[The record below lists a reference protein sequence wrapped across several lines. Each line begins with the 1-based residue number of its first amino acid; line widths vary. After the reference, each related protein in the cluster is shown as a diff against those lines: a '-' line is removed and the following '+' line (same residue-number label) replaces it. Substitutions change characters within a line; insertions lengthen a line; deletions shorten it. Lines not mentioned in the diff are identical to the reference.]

1 MAESRDVPVYLFTGF
16 LEAGKTKFIQE
27 TLEDKRFNTGE
38 KTLLLI
44 CEEGIEEYAPD
55 QFAADGVQIR
65 TLETEADLNEN
76 NLVKFLNETK
86 AERVVIEYNGMWMLD
101 KLFQEMP
108 ENWIIYQEYSFYDAN
123 TFLAYNQNMRQLVY
137 DKLKS
142 ADCVVFNRY
151 REGMDR
157 MPLHKVVRGV
167 SRRPDIFYELPSGD
181 AIVDDIEDP
190 LPFDK
195 EAPVI
200 EIKDEDFALWYRDLS
215 EDRDAYD
222 GKTVRV
228 KGITGAS
235 GALEGNDFIFGRAV
249 MTCCVEDIQM
259 AGLVCEWHGV
269 KPAKRSWVIVTA
281 KIRIGMSRAY
291 GSKAGPILV
300 VSKIEGAAPPE
311 QEVATFY

>member
-1 MAESRDVPVYLFTGF
+1 MAKEMPVYLFTGF
-16 LEAGKTKFIQE
+16 LEAGKTQFIQT
-27 TLEDKRFNTGE
+27 TLEDPNFNAGE
-38 KTLLLI
+38 KTLVI
-44 CEEGIEEYAPD
+44 QCEEGIEEFRHERFWEDNVVVEVLDEP
-55 QFAADGVQIR
+55 QQINNAFLKS
-65 TLETEADLNEN
+65 LE
-76 NLVKFLNETK
+76 KK
-86 AERVVIEYNGMWMLD
+86 HKPERVMIEYNGMWMLD
-101 KLFQEMP
+101 QLFQEMP

-123 TFLAYNQNMRQLVY
+123 TFLTYNQNMRQLVY

-200 EIKDEDFALWYRDLS
+200 EIRDEDFALWYRDLS
-215 EDRDAYD
+215 EDMNGYD

-235 GALEGNDFIFGRAV
+235 GVLEGSDFIFGRQV

-281 KIRIGMSRAY
+281 KIRIGKSRAY
-291 GSKAGPILV
+291 GSKTGPILAV
-300 VSKIEGAAPPE
+300 QKVEGAEPPE

>member
-1 MAESRDVPVYLFTGF
+1 MAESRDIPVYLFTGF

-38 KTLLLI
+38 KTLLLV

-55 QFAADGVQIR
+55 QFAADGIQIR
-65 TLETEADLNEN
+65 TLETESDLNEN
-76 NLVKFLNETK
+76 NLVKYLNETK

-108 ENWIIYQEYSFYDAN
+108 EHWIIYQEYSFYDAN
-123 TFLAYNQNMRQLVY
+123 TFLTYNQNMRQLVY

-181 AIVDDIEDP
+181 AIVDDIVDP

-195 EAPVI
+195 DAPVI
-200 EIKDEDFALWYRDLS
+200 EIKDEDYALWYRDLS
-215 EDRDAYD
+215 EEMPSYE

-235 GALEGNDFIFGRAV
+235 GVLAGSDFIFGRQV

-269 KPAKRSWVIVTA
+269 KPAKRSWITVTA
-281 KIRIGMSRAY
+281 KIRIGKSKAY
-291 GSKAGPILV
+291 GSKTGPILV
-300 VSKIEGAAPPE
+300 VSKIEGAEEPE
-311 QEVATFY
+311 QPVATFY

>member
-1 MAESRDVPVYLFTGF
+1 M
-16 LEAGKTKFIQE
+16 
-27 TLEDKRFNTGE
+27 
-38 KTLLLI
+38 
-44 CEEGIEEYAPD
+44 
-55 QFAADGVQIR
+55 
-65 TLETEADLNEN
+65 
-76 NLVKFLNETK
+76 
-86 AERVVIEYNGMWMLD
+86 IEYNGMWMLD
-101 KLFQEMP
+101 QLFQEMP

-123 TFLAYNQNMRQLVY
+123 TFLTYNQNMRQLVY

-215 EDRDAYD
+215 EDMNGYD
-222 GKTVRV
+222 G
-228 KGITGAS
+228 
-235 GALEGNDFIFGRAV
+235 
-249 MTCCVEDIQM
+249 
-259 AGLVCEWHGV
+259 
-269 KPAKRSWVIVTA
+269 
-281 KIRIGMSRAY
+281 
-291 GSKAGPILV
+291 
-300 VSKIEGAAPPE
+300 
-311 QEVATFY
+311 

>member
-1 MAESRDVPVYLFTGF
+1 MAKEMPVYLFTGF
-16 LEAGKTKFIQE
+16 LEAGKTQFIQT
-27 TLEDKRFNTGE
+27 TLEDPNFNAGE
-38 KTLLLI
+38 KTLVI
-44 CEEGIEEYAPD
+44 QCEEGIEEFRHERFWEDNVVVEVLDEP
-55 QFAADGVQIR
+55 QQINNAFLKS
-65 TLETEADLNEN
+65 LE
-76 NLVKFLNETK
+76 KK
-86 AERVVIEYNGMWMLD
+86 HKPERVMIEYNGMWMLE

-108 ENWIIYQEYSFYDAN
+108 EHWIIYQEYSFYDAN
-123 TFLAYNQNMRQLVY
+123 TFLTYNQNMRQLVY

-157 MPLHKVVRGV
+157 MPLHIVVRGV
-167 SRRPDIFYELPSGD
+167 TRKADIFYELPSGD

-200 EIKDEDFALWYRDLS
+200 EIADEDFALWYRDLS
-215 EDRDAYD
+215 EDKYSYE

-235 GALEGNDFIFGRAV
+235 GVLEGSDFIFGRQV
-249 MTCCVEDIQM
+249 MTCCIEDIQM
-259 AGLVCEWHGV
+259 AGLVCEWNGV
-269 KPAKRSWVIVTA
+269 KPAKRNWVIVTA
-281 KIRIGMSRAY
+281 KIRIGESRAY
-291 GSKAGPILV
+291 VRNPGPILV
-300 VSKIEGAAPPE
+300 VSKIEGAEPPE